1 MNVLGYIESGLIR
14 VIFEGDEAESIVP
27 DDMSNRHRQMIAE
40 WEAAG
45 NTIPPYVVPDLP
57 LAMPALT
64 RRQLRLGLLSIGLTN
79 DEIEAHIAAIE
90 DPTERAAAL
99 IEWQD
104 ASSYERNH
112 PVLVEV
118 ATALGLPPEQVDALW
133 LWASGL

>member
-1 MNVLGYIESGLIR
+1 MKVGLSNGD
-14 VIFEGDEAESIVP
+14 VIDWTPEMQADWLATF
-27 DDMSNRHRQMIAE
+27 
-40 WEAAG
+40 
-45 NTIPPYVVPDLP
+45 PPVEPVVPILP
-57 LAMPALT
+57 TLT

-79 DEIEAHIAAIE
+79 DDIEAHIATIE
-90 DPTERAAAL
+90 DPIERAAAV

-104 ASSYERNH
+104 ASTYERDH